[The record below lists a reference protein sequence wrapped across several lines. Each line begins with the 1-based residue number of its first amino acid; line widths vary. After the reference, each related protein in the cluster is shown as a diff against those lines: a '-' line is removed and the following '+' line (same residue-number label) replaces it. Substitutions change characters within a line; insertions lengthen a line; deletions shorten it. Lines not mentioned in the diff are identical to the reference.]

1 MTDKDENRMSGA
13 PPDDLSRE
21 QLEYLWKDIPEEF
34 RANKQHRPAT
44 IQQLRDFLEQLSCLH
59 PRQAALA
66 LGDESGQQDW
76 EASVEQMEQ
85 ATDHE
90 CPTGTTQNRSNL
102 FKASEVPEFTSTREY
117 DDFRSSLKMFF
128 QSTEAPSRHEYG
140 TALLRILGTFKD
152 PIARQA
158 AKGWDVSKLVHHNS
172 WPITWNSFLSALDDK
187 FQSATLLQDT
197 TVEWKRCRPKPED
210 KPVEFFNRFEALTTQ
225 LIDVKQ
231 RTGAPALT
239 DPEISERLLTVLPP
253 YLTIDARKQFGQK
266 GELLEAKDFKELR
279 KYFEISWAY
288 LPKPAATGHNT
299 TRNFQTASG
308 KAAPA
313 HNHITANKDKQYLCG
328 FYGSYDTTPAVPM
341 KFRGSIFADPRNPA
355 NNAENLSR
363 KKLCCDAGL
372 CINCRR
378 DRSQHPTIG
387 ANFKP
392 IVMNPTARL
401 GPANPES
408 PTNDQGQRLL
418 EAPPSTPA

>member
-1 MTDKDENRMSGA
+1 MGTPEENRMSGT
-13 PPDDLSRE
+13 PPKELNKE

-34 RANKQHRPAT
+34 RASKKLRPAT
-44 IQQLRDFLEQLSCLH
+44 IQQFRDFLEQLSCPH
-59 PRQAALA
+59 PNQAAQA
-66 LGDESGQQDW
+66 LGDESGQQEWD
-76 EASVEQMEQ
+76 ASLEQMTNLASHVCRTSNTE
-85 ATDHE
+85 E
-90 CPTGTTQNRSNL
+90 RSRL
-102 FKASEVPEFTSTREY
+102 FKASEVPEFTNTREY

-128 QSTEAPSRHEYG
+128 LSTEAPASHEYG

-152 PIARQA
+152 PTARQA
-158 AKGWDVSKLVHHNS
+158 AKGWDVSKLVHTTS

-225 LIDVKQ
+225 LADVKL

-239 DPEISERLLTVLPP
+239 DSEISERLLTVLPP
-253 YLTIDARKQFGQK
+253 YLTIDARRQFGQK
-266 GELLEAKDFKELR
+266 GELLETKDFKELR

-299 TRNFQTASG
+299 NRNFDTAKG
-308 KAAPA
+308 RAGPA
-313 HNHITANKDKQYLCG
+313 HNHTSAKEAKQYLCG
-328 FYGSYDTTPAVPM
+328 FYGHYDTTPAVPA
-341 KFRGSIFADPRNPA
+341 KFRGSIFADPRNPG
-355 NNAENLSR
+355 NNAENLAR

-392 IVMNPTARL
+392 ILMNPMTRR
-401 GPANPES
+401 GPANLES
-408 PTNDQGQRLL
+408 PTNDQGQLLL
-418 EAPPSTPA
+418 ESPTPIPA